1 MRFLILLLFTGLTL
15 QAQAVETV
23 ASYQEKLQQR
33 IDKMKNAKSSWTAED
48 KAIMENASDFIANEL
63 PNPGLKV
70 GEKAPDFILGN
81 AFGETISLYD
91 ELSKGPVILVFYRG
105 SWCPYC
111 NMHLRALQQSLP
123 AFNKYGARL
132 ITVTPQTPDKSSEQV
147 KKDGYLFE
155 VLSDLDNSVM
165 KSYNLYFEP
174 PKSLIAL
181 YKKHDLTIEEFNGD
195 GRNGLPVPG
204 AFVIDTKGIIQAM
217 QAQTDYKSR
226 MEPQAILHAL
236 INMEQ

>member
-1 MRFLILLLFTGLTL
+1 MRFITLLLFIGLTI
-15 QAQAVETV
+15 QVQAVETV
-23 ASYQEKLQQR
+23 GSYQEKLQQR
-33 IDKMKNAKSSWTAED
+33 IEKMKKSKSSWTAED
-48 KAIMENASDFIANEL
+48 KEIMANASDIIANEL

-70 GEKAPDFILGN
+70 GEKAPDFSLGN

-91 ELSKGPVILVFYRG
+91 ELNKGPVILVFYRG

-123 AFNKYGARL
+123 AFTKHGARL

-147 KKDGYLFE
+147 KEDGYLFD
-155 VLSDLDNSVM
+155 VLSDLDNKVM
-165 KSYNLYFEP
+165 KSYKLYFEP

-181 YKKHDLTIEEFNGD
+181 YKKHGLTIEEFNGD

-204 AFVIDTKGIIQAM
+204 AFVIDTKGTIQAM

-226 MEPQAILHAL
+226 MEPQAILDAL
-236 INMEQ
+236 IKMEQ

>member
-181 YKKHDLTIEEFNGD
+181 YKKHDLAIEEFNGD

>member
-1 MRFLILLLFTGLTL
+1 MRFLLLFLFIGLTIPV
-15 QAQAVETV
+15 QAAETV
-23 ASYQEKLQQR
+23 GSYQEKLQQR
-33 IDKMKNAKSSWTAED
+33 IETMKNAKSSWGVAD
-48 KAIMENASDFIANEL
+48 LAIMTNASETIANEL

-70 GEKAPDFILGN
+70 GEKAPDFTLDN

-91 ELSKGPVILVFYRG
+91 ELKNGPVILVFYRG

-123 AFNKYGARL
+123 VFTQHGARL

-147 KKDGYLFE
+147 KKEGYLFD

-165 KSYNLYFEP
+165 KSYKLYFEP
-174 PKSLIAL
+174 PKALIAL
-181 YKKHDLTIEEFNGD
+181 YKKHGLNIEGFNGD

-204 AFVIDTKGIIQAM
+204 AFVIDTQGTIQAM

-226 MEPQAILHAL
+226 MEPQAILDAL
-236 INMEQ
+236 IKMEQ